1 MTNTAEAKIFIIQP
15 YSSVVYN
22 SVIPLLHDGVKNFHE
37 GGRGQQAVNTVIR
50 DCFLNYG
57 VETEF
62 SACIVHK
69 HYDLAE
75 NERNVEYHGK
85 ATGTTNLDGIYAC
98 SWIFHK
104 GECYPYEVRKSLDH
118 DTFGPCWFWS
128 SDF

>member
-1 MTNTAEAKIFIIQP
+1 MVNTAEAKTFIIQP
-15 YSSVVYN
+15 YSGVVYN
-22 SVIPLLHDGVKNFHE
+22 STIPLLRDGVNNFNE

-50 DCFLNYG
+50 DCFLNHG

-62 SACIVHK
+62 SACILHK

-85 ATGTTNLDGIYAC
+85 AIGTTNLDGIYPC
-98 SWIFHK
+98 SWIFHN
-104 GECYPYEVRKSLDH
+104 GECYPYEVRKSLDYDILRH
-118 DTFGPCWFWS
+118 YCFWS